1 MKTILLAGFSDRE
14 AAAIEIMIALRWR
27 ERQCV
32 WLKRAAAP
40 ALVEQGE
47 RARACVGAVLDLSG
61 LGLAECTP
69 DNAAQLLDY
78 LAGRPAVLVA
88 GTDSPWPQAAL
99 ARRAGQHLRWVLRP
113 YGSAELQAAL
123 RDIEHT
129 EAESAGGA
137 APAAAALAGNGAA
150 EAVGARAHRAGSA
163 ADAGQ
168 ARGAGG
174 ATPAPNVASDKLP
187 AWQRALQL
195 AERLKSERAATA
207 AITAART
214 ASAAPAPT
222 VGAAA
227 AAPPAPAPV
236 PNSASTPAPG
246 PAPTPDGSVTAA
258 RVAPPAQ
265 PRQSAAPQEP
275 PPDAAQARRERRDA
289 LAQLANALPALR
301 QSPFISALIDLLAQG
316 GAHVLHV
323 GPASFV
329 ADATNGW
336 VTSRLPVSALLRLL
350 NTPEAVR
357 SLMVHPLPDDALEQA
372 AQQHLGGKMHAARK
386 PLDLLVWELASQ
398 ALKGT
403 TLQVQEDLTLQ
414 LLRFPN
420 FTLLEQVGPLD
431 VQLAAICA
439 RAPRSLR
446 NLQRS
451 FASHEQEVLRFV
463 VLSILSDLAR
473 VSPAAESP
481 ADAAPSE
488 STPAAPAAR
497 PRPAADPAQRRGF
510 FKSFLEKLF

>member
-40 ALVEQGE
+40 ALVEQDM

-61 LGLAECTP
+61 LGLAKCTP

-88 GTDSPWPQAAL
+88 GTDSLWPQAAL
-99 ARRAGQHLRWVLRP
+99 TLRAGQRLHWVLRP

-123 RDIEHT
+123 HDIEST
-129 EAESAGGA
+129 RVESASGA
-137 APAAAALAGNGAA
+137 TPTTAPLAGSDAP
-150 EAVGARAHRAGSA
+150 ETVGARTLRVGAA
-163 ADAGQ
+163 ADATQ
-168 ARGAGG
+168 ARGADGTT
-174 ATPAPNVASDKLP
+174 AALSAASSKLP

-195 AERLKSERAATA
+195 AERLNRERTATA
-207 AITAART
+207 EITAART
-214 ASAAPAPT
+214 ASAAPAP
-222 VGAAA
+222 
-227 AAPPAPAPV
+227 APTSSSASTSAPAPD
-236 PNSASTPAPG
+236 AST
-246 PAPTPDGSVTAA
+246 AA
-258 RVAPPAQ
+258 VGVASSAR
-265 PRQSAAPQEP
+265 PRQSPAHQP
-275 PPDAAQARRERRDA
+275 PLPGTAQAHQERRDA
-289 LAQLANALPALR
+289 LAQLAAAMPALR

-316 GAHVLHV
+316 GVHVLHV
-323 GPASFV
+323 SPASFV
-329 ADATNGW
+329 VDMTNGW
-336 VTSRLPVSALLRLL
+336 VASRLPVSALLRLL

-372 AQQHLGGKMHAARK
+372 AQQHLGGRMHAARK

-398 ALKGT
+398 ALKGI
-403 TLQVQEDLTLQ
+403 TLQVQADLTLQ

-463 VLSILSDLAR
+463 VLSVLSDLAR
-473 VSPAAESP
+473 VSPAAEAPANMTHNEPAPAAPTARSKSA
-481 ADAAPSE
+481 ADAAPE
-488 STPAAPAAR
+488 RAR
-497 PRPAADPAQRRGF
+497 PSAQRRGF